1 MRWLATI
8 AVLILGQASAAFA
21 QIAPFPRNPQ
31 IEILYVPPVD
41 ERYQRIHDRMR
52 ELRVLETLQ
61 QFLSPLKLGRQIVLK
76 IDQCEGRMAV
86 PYRPNGPVTLCYEH
100 IAEIYANAPS
110 EGVVPFGRG
119 RQHLT
124 SNQLV
129 AGAVVQLLL
138 HQTAYAAF
146 DVLQI
151 PVWGR
156 IDDAADYVTGFIML
170 EFGEEVAWATLL
182 GSAWF
187 LAQRGMLGTGFFS
200 DTIRGSEAQRFYNYL
215 CIAYGARPNTYAF
228 LVNAAN
234 LPERRAKW
242 CKQDYMKLRAAFRDT
257 FMPYIDR
264 DLLNQAR
271 KRRWLP
277 K

>member
-1 MRWLATI
+1 MRRLA
-8 AVLILGQASAAFA
+8 AVVILILAQASVAVA
-21 QIAPFPRNPQ
+21 QDFPLPRNPQ
-31 IEILYVPPVD
+31 IEIIYVPPAN
-41 ERYQRIHDRMR
+41 ERYQAIHDR
-52 ELRVLETLQ
+52 LRKLAVLETLQ
-61 QFLSPLKLGRQIVLK
+61 QFLAPLRLDRKVVLR
-76 IDQCEGRMAV
+76 IDQCGGQTSV

-100 IAEIYANAPS
+100 IREIYAYAPT
-110 EGVVPFGRG
+110 ENIVPFGQG
-119 RQHLT
+119 RPNL
-124 SNQLV
+124 SASQLI
-129 AGAVVQLLL
+129 AGAIVQLIL
-138 HQTAYAAF
+138 HQMAYAAF

-156 IDDAADYVTGFIML
+156 LDDAADYVTAFIML

-200 DTIRGSEAQRFYNYL
+200 DFARTSEAQRFYNYL
-215 CIAYGARPNTYAF
+215 CIAYGARPGTYGF
-228 LVNAAN
+228 LVNASN
-234 LPERRAKW
+234 LPEARARW

-257 FMPYIDR
+257 FMPHIDR
-264 DLLNQAR
+264 ALLDQAR